1 MSERGGSQRERR
13 EGEEGGASLTSMT
26 GQKRRRRLRLAFSER
41 IKVICLERQKGQAY
55 KKLRFV
61 RKVLMEAVTKGLP
74 FAHNSSCSCELGCR
88 SKRRSRSPPGR
99 RPAEPLPTSNRFCRL
114 REARVRREGRRAVVP
129 RPEHVGREA
138 AERRGRERRHAQIL
152 RRTKAQNTTT
162 RAGCLFSHAVVAK
175 QLHERHTPHVR
186 HTHD

>member
-1 MSERGGSQRERR
+1 
-13 EGEEGGASLTSMT
+13 MT
-26 GQKRRRRLRLAFSER
+26 GQKRRRPLRLAFSER
-41 IKVICLERQKGQAY
+41 IKVMCLERRKGQAH

-61 RKVLMEAVTKGLP
+61 RKVLMKAVTKGLP
-74 FAHNSSCSCELGCR
+74 FAHSSSSSSCSCELGCR

-99 RPAEPLPTSNRFCRL
+99 RFAEPLPTSNWFCRL

-138 AERRGRERRHAQIL
+138 AERRGRERRHAPIL

-162 RAGCLFSHAVVAK
+162 RAGCLFSHAVAK

-186 HTHD
+186 RTHD